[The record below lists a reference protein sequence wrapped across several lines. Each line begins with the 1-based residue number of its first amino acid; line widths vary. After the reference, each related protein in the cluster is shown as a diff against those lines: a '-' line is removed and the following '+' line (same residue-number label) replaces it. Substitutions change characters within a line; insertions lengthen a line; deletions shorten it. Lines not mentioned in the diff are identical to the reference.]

1 MSWKPIVTYIF
12 RGLQTVFCIVV
23 LGLSAGFLADVG
35 YNYDRVTF
43 ALVVSILNLLYF
55 GYILILMPIFFKNF
69 TFSILIFAA
78 EFIFFV
84 FYLSAMGA
92 IADVVPSGSCGD
104 YGSYS
109 SACSIL
115 KALIPFT
122 LFNWL
127 LFATTFGLFLG
138 YSFIPQVS
146 SRGFKSI
153 FLPVRFEYGAIFT
166 NFLLPF
172 GKRYAVTDPVTDAAV
187 ADAEITGND
196 IENNAPKGASVG
208 DDEATAGLASSE
220 EDKYTEPLSGNI
232 DEVTAT
238 QEATNQS
245 KPYP

>member
-1 MSWKPIVTYIF
+1 MSWKPIVTYII
-12 RGLQTVFCIVV
+12 RGAQSVFCIVV

-43 ALVVSILNLLYF
+43 ALVVSILNLIYF
-55 GYILILMPIFFKNF
+55 SYILLIMPTILKNF
-69 TFSILIFAA
+69 SPSVIILVA

-92 IADVVPSGSCGD
+92 IAAVIPSGSCGD

-127 LFATTFGLFLG
+127 LFATSFGLFLG

-153 FLPVRFEYGAIFT
+153 FLPARFEFGAIFT
-166 NFLLPF
+166 DFALPF
-172 GKRYAVTDPVTDAAV
+172 GKKYAVTDPATDAAI
-187 ADAEITGND
+187 ANAEVTGSG
-196 IENNAPKGASVG
+196 IENDAPKVASVG
-208 DDEATAGLASSE
+208 DNEATVGLASSE
-220 EDKYTEPLSGNI
+220 EDKYTEPISENI
-232 DEVTAT
+232 HEATAT
-238 QEATNQS
+238 QESTNQN